1 MPRGNAPREG
11 RTLRHDHEAAP
22 HRHGVDCRP
31 QSPERP
37 APPQRRPRPAETGA
51 CRYRHPLR
59 PSPGS
64 PPSECR
70 LSHPP
75 QSGSEDGRAAAA
87 QRSHDEPG
95 EHDLRGT
102 AVNGRGRIVVRI
114 LLGGVSHRHL
124 DQPLASLR
132 TIRGHR
138 ADYRGEDRRAAP
150 EPCHCAVPG
159 LPVETSL
166 AAFTP
171 PFKVACPI
179 CAPFTALERRIS
191 AMLSATSDSTLKR
204 TYCPEG
210 KRIKRNRE

>member
-1 MPRGNAPREG
+1 MPRRNAQTDG

-22 HRHGVDCRP
+22 HRHGVDCRLE
-31 QSPERP
+31 SPERP
-37 APPQRRPRPAETGA
+37 ASPHRGPGPAQTGA
-51 CRYRHPLR
+51 CRYRHPLH
-59 PSPGS
+59 PTPGS

-75 QSGSEDGRAAAA
+75 QPGSEGGRTAAA
-87 QRSHDEPG
+87 QRPFDEPG
-95 EHDLRGT
+95 DHGVRDAAINRG
-102 AVNGRGRIVVRI
+102 GRIVVRI

-132 TIRGHR
+132 TLRGHR
-138 ADYRGEDRRAAP
+138 ADYGGEGRRAAP
-150 EPCHCAVPG
+150 EPCHCAVPA

-171 PFKVACPI
+171 PFRVACRI
-179 CAPFTALERRIS
+179 FVPFTAVEHRIS
-191 AMLSATSDSTLKR
+191 AALGATSDSTLKR
-204 TYCPEG
+204 TYYPEG